1 MVIIVKEAIMNN
13 AKGQNVKTPT
23 TATGSGNGL
32 QQPQPPSSTST
43 HDQLAGLNLSSINPA
58 LIQQVRQEYLTKKT
72 TEDSLRNAT
81 SLTPEVLI
89 AIANMAKETELKSVM
104 KKCKQRQDEKE
115 RELFAHRE
123 SIKSRYKKQK
133 ENLLAKELIGVKV
146 DPNETRSIDRELDRE
161 LRSMDLQILKEMDKE
176 VRYLQQEFVRLKV
189 PLFKVSNDP
198 NDLKLQQKVLFIL
211 QDI

>member
-1 MVIIVKEAIMNN
+1 MSDLNQILSLL
-13 AKGQNVKTPT
+13 KGQNVKTPS
-23 TATGSGNGL
+23 TAGDANEPQ
-32 QQPQPPSSTST
+32 QQPLPASTST
-43 HDQLAGLNLSSINPA
+43 HNHLAGLNLSSINPA
-58 LIQQVRQEYLTKKT
+58 LIQQVRQEYIAKKS

-115 RELFAHRE
+115 KELYAHRE
-123 SIKSRYKKQK
+123 SIKSRYRKQK
-133 ENLLAKELIGVKV
+133 ENLMAKELIGVKV
-146 DPNETRSIDRELDRE
+146 DPNEIRSIDRELDRE

-176 VRYLQQEFVRLKV
+176 VRFLQQEFVRLKV
-189 PLFKVSNDP
+189 PLFKVSSDP
-198 NDLKLQQKVLFIL
+198 SDLKLQQKVLFIL

>member
-1 MVIIVKEAIMNN
+1 MSDLNQILSLL
-13 AKGQNVKTPT
+13 KGQNVRMPAT
-23 TATGSGNGL
+23 TNDVDGP
-32 QQPQPPSSTST
+32 QQPQPPSTST
-43 HDQLAGLNLSSINPA
+43 HDHLAGLNLSSISPA
-58 LIQQVRQEYLTKKT
+58 LIQQVRQEYLTKKS

-115 RELFAHRE
+115 KELYAHRE
-123 SIKSRYKKQK
+123 SIKTRYKKQK

-146 DPNETRSIDRELDRE
+146 VPNEIRSVDRELDRE

-176 VRYLQQEFVRLKV
+176 VKYLQQEFVRLKV

>member
-1 MVIIVKEAIMNN
+1 MSDLNQILSLL
-13 AKGQNVKTPT
+13 KGQNVKTPT